1 MNLFHRKDKK
11 QTLAMVEEL
20 IESNRQLRL
29 ENKILRQRNIEL
41 DKRNAELVFEN
52 FRFTHTEIKAEG
64 LIPGLCYY
72 TEIRYKADD
81 ENAGAF
87 KRSSK
92 EYQEHSDND

>member
-1 MNLFHRKDKK
+1 MSLFHKKDKK
-11 QTLAMVEEL
+11 QTLEMVGEL

-41 DKRNAELVFEN
+41 DKKNTDLVFEN
-52 FRFTHTEIKAEG
+52 FRLTHPKIKTTG
-64 LIPGLCYY
+64 NLIPGLCYY

-87 KRSSK
+87 KRGSQR
-92 EYQEHSDND
+92 Y